1 MANGGVDVLQID
13 EAYEFRAP
21 RFFDFVNEETEEDIK
36 RAELWFETSR
46 SYAPSPF
53 MPRIREGRSVQIDSL
68 CDFGNVDQQQKV
80 EVSTKVTQ
88 TDALNEAE
96 NTTRNYQQEL
106 ETKPLVK
113 PEQSQEV
120 EDRKNS
126 FEFKHNPTRLLLK
139 HSFDDSFPCNS
150 SSLASSK
157 EEAPCL
163 EFHIAPGAS
172 TACTAKAQK
181 SSTKLVAPSTVNNHV
196 TVEACTP
203 RAQRI
208 PEKGVAPSSSKLLTT
223 RKNASMMRQPSALK
237 PKTKS
242 PIQSSKSTKGK
253 NIIKRPGSLAAK
265 SSMAAEIAQE
275 NQAVKRQKL
284 DDGRS
289 RQIHNIKNR
298 VLLHKPRLGL
308 TGGTGMSTSA
318 AKGCLEEKSS
328 RKEISPF
335 ISAAEMINKFH
346 SRTRDLDLSQ
356 NRSLSNDDTASV
368 IQRRPKLTLTRPKNP
383 EFETA
388 HRVRAVRNKSSAE
401 LEEEMLAKIPKFKAR
416 PLNKKI
422 FEAPSFPA
430 LPKSVPQPPIFQE
443 FHLKTMDR
451 ANQHTETS
459 SVVSSIDGSVQNQ
472 NKPFRLTEPRPP
484 HLETSLRA
492 RPPMIKS
499 TQELELE
506 DLEKIPK
513 FKARP
518 LNKKILESKGE
529 IGLFCNPKPQIT
541 ITEEFHFATNER
553 LGPPAAVVQLFD
565 KAGIRLLFGFTSS
578 RSMRNLL
585 IIAFQN
591 FQLSLHSE
599 TSNHERKEVPR
610 VTIPTPFHLHTEE
623 RGFEKERQLAE
634 QILQKELEEER
645 ARIPKANPY
654 PYTTDYPVI
663 PPKPEPK
670 HCTKPE
676 AFQLESLV
684 RHEEEMQR
692 KLEEKER
699 LEREEAQRRIFRAQ
713 PILNDDPLPLPQR
726 ERKPLTEIKEF
737 VLHLDHRAVER
748 TEFDQKIKEKELTY
762 KRLREE
768 QEFAQ
773 MMEEEKAVKQ
783 MRRTMVP
790 HAKPLPKFSNP
801 FVPQKSTKE
810 ATKPK
815 SPDLRVNHR
824 VELRQ
829 AFHMR

>member
-1 MANGGVDVLQID
+1 M
-13 EAYEFRAP
+13 
-21 RFFDFVNEETEEDIK
+21 
-36 RAELWFETSR
+36 
-46 SYAPSPF
+46 
-53 MPRIREGRSVQIDSL
+53 
-68 CDFGNVDQQQKV
+68 
-80 EVSTKVTQ
+80 
-88 TDALNEAE
+88 
-96 NTTRNYQQEL
+96 
-106 ETKPLVK
+106 
-113 PEQSQEV
+113 
-120 EDRKNS
+120 
-126 FEFKHNPTRLLLK
+126 
-139 HSFDDSFPCNS
+139 
-150 SSLASSK
+150 
-157 EEAPCL
+157 
-163 EFHIAPGAS
+163 
-172 TACTAKAQK
+172 
-181 SSTKLVAPSTVNNHV
+181 VAPSTVNNHV

-208 PEKGVAPSSSKLLTT
+208 PEKGVAPSSSKHLTT

-242 PIQSSKSTKGK
+242 PIQSSKGTKGK
-253 NIIKRPGSLAAK
+253 NIINSLAAK

-298 VLLHKPRLGL
+298 VLLHKPRLGI
-308 TGGTGMSTSA
+308 TGGTDMFTSA
-318 AKGCLEEKSS
+318 AKELVLCVMKQEV
-328 RKEISPF
+328 SPF
-335 ISAAEMINKFH
+335 ISAADMINKFH
-346 SRTRDLDLSQ
+346 SRTRDLDLSL

-383 EFETA
+383 ELETA
-388 HRVRAVRNKSSAE
+388 HRVRAVRIKSSAE

-422 FEAPSFPA
+422 FVAPSFPA
-430 LPKSVPQPPIFQE
+430 LPRSVPQPPIFQE

-451 ANQHTETS
+451 ANQHAETS

-492 RPPMIKS
+492 RPPMIMS

-506 DLEKIPK
+506 ELEKIPK

-565 KAGIRLLFGFTSS
+565 K
-578 RSMRNLL
+578 
-585 IIAFQN
+585 
-591 FQLSLHSE
+591 LSLHSE

-645 ARIPKANPY
+645 ARIPRANPY

-676 AFQLESLV
+676 AFELESLV

-699 LEREEAQRRIFRAQ
+699 IGREEAQRRIFRAQ
-713 PILNDDPLPLPQR
+713 PILNDDPLPLPPR

-737 VLHLDHRAVER
+737 VLHVDHRAVER

-790 HAKPLPKFSNP
+790 HARPLPKFNNP

-815 SPDLRVNHR
+815 SPDLRVNHI
-824 VELRQ
+824 VERRQ
-829 AFHMR
+829 ASHMR

>member
-21 RFFDFVNEETEEDIK
+21 RFFDFVNEESEEDIK

-96 NTTRNYQQEL
+96 NTTRNYQEEL
-106 ETKPLVK
+106 ETKTLVK

-126 FEFKHNPTRLLLK
+126 FEFVCEVKPQTNILPQQKTR
-139 HSFDDSFPCNS
+139 

-157 EEAPCL
+157 EEVPSS
-163 EFHIAPGAS
+163 EFHVAPGGAPVAAAS
-172 TACTAKAQK
+172 SACTAKAQK
-181 SSTKLVAPSTVNNHV
+181 SSTKMVAPSTVNNHV

-208 PEKGVAPSSSKLLTT
+208 PEKGVAPSSSKHLTT

-265 SSMAAEIAQE
+265 SSMATEIAQE

-308 TGGTGMSTSA
+308 TGGTDMSTSA

-328 RKEISPF
+328 R
-335 ISAAEMINKFH
+335 
-346 SRTRDLDLSQ
+346 
-356 NRSLSNDDTASV
+356 
-368 IQRRPKLTLTRPKNP
+368 
-383 EFETA
+383 
-388 HRVRAVRNKSSAE
+388 
-401 LEEEMLAKIPKFKAR
+401 
-416 PLNKKI
+416 KI

-451 ANQHTETS
+451 ANQHAETS
-459 SVVSSIDGSVQNQ
+459 SSNQ

-492 RPPMIKS
+492 RPPTIKS

-506 DLEKIPK
+506 ELEKIPK

-541 ITEEFHFATNER
+541 ITEEFCFATNER

-565 KAGIRLLFGFTSS
+565 KAGIRLLLDSIS
-578 RSMRNLL
+578 RRRNLL

-663 PPKPEPK
+663 PPKPEAK

-699 LEREEAQRRIFRAQ
+699 MEREEAQRRIFRAQ

-737 VLHLDHRAVER
+737 VLHVDHRAVER

-773 MMEEEKAVKQ
+773 LMEEEKAVKQ

-790 HAKPLPKFSNP
+790 HSRPLPKFNNP

-824 VELRQ
+824 VERRQ